1 MERMC
6 IKSKEQRKAL
16 RLRKWV
22 VLGVIGMMA
31 VVYMECRVNAIIAK
45 ANEDLVPIYVS
56 QEEVVYGAE
65 LADVKDPADFTYE
78 KEADEF
84 IPIDCKLSVEL
95 QEYTWLLCKANN
107 IDYSLVMALMK
118 HESQYDASAVS
129 TTNDYG
135 LMQINKMN
143 HEWLSEELGI
153 TDYLD
158 EKQNINA
165 GVYILGN
172 LFEKYHDTNK
182 VLMAYNMG
190 ETNARKCWKKGIYE
204 SKYSRIIAGY
214 QVDIKAELETAN

>member
-1 MERMC
+1 MKKHC
-6 IKSKEQRKAL
+6 INKKDAL
-16 RLRKWV
+16 VVKVVLAIWV
-22 VLGVIGMMA
+22 VLIFMVF
-31 VVYMECRVNAIIAK
+31 VEFRVNATVAK
-45 ANEDLVPIYVS
+45 ANGELIPIYFKQ
-56 QEEVVYGAE
+56 QEVIYG
-65 LADVKDPADFTYE
+65 DNPDGFTDPADFTYE
-78 KEADEF
+78 KPMKEF
-84 IPIDCKLSVEL
+84 VPVDCNLSTDL

-118 HESQYDASAVS
+118 HESQYDASVVS

-135 LMQINKMN
+135 LMQINKIN

-172 LFEKYHDTNK
+172 LFEKYQDTSK

-190 ETNARKCWKKGIYE
+190 ESNAKKLWKDGIYE
-204 SKYSRIIAGY
+204 SRYSRKIMQY
-214 QVDIKAELETAN
+214 QAEIREQLEKQN